1 MHRRKL
7 NVLGF
12 VIFYGDF
19 WKYYSVIVLNYLRW
33 YSLKNKNRTIYN
45 ILGLFV
51 SVSFKISYDH
61 DLKSKNLDIISNCK
75 KSIIKK
81 QSLLG
86 KISEIAVESN
96 DIITKYTFNT
106 VND

>member
-12 VIFYGDF
+12 VIFHGDF
-19 WKYYSVIVLNYLRW
+19 WKYYSVIVLNYLRLISFF
-33 YSLKNKNRTIYN
+33 YKYKTIV
-45 ILGLFV
+45 GLFV
-51 SVSFKISYDH
+51 SLSFNTPYEYN
-61 DLKSKNLDIISNCK
+61 LKSKNLDIISNCK